1 MNFGFTLKPDHSLE
15 RVVSLTKLAEQC
27 GFTHGWVFD
36 SHVLWKEP
44 YVLLTL
50 MAQNS
55 TKLRLGTCVTNPATR
70 EPSVTASALAVLQ
83 ILSTRRLDRR
93 MRRGGSARRAL
104 VKKPTTMDDREAA
117 ANAIRDLCEGRSARY
132 DGTDLKLDW
141 AERY

>member
-1 MNFGFTLKPDHSLE
+1 MEFGFTLKPDHSLD

-55 TKLRLGTCVTNPATR
+55 TTLRLGTCVTNPATR
-70 EPSVTASALAVLQ
+70 EPSATASTLAAPQ
-83 ILSTRRLDRR
+83 ILSRGR
-93 MRRGGSARRAL
+93 MDLCLRRRGPARR
-104 VKKPTTMDDREAA
+104 VPGSE
-117 ANAIRDLCEGRSARY
+117 RSRP
-132 DGTDLKLDW
+132 
-141 AERY
+141 